1 MKQIESD
8 VSWLSNTGAQKRWIF
23 IGIISLINK
32 SVLLAR
38 WFWWNFLYVG
48 NIRSAGNQYEIN
60 QTNGIN
66 NVILIISKN
75 SINSSMMSVLLKS
88 FFSRRQNCKGQ
99 YVINSLK
106 ASNIYS
112 KKPFIKIY
120 YVLLIMFAIIIYWN
134 RQDEWCVYA
143 V

>member
-1 MKQIESD
+1 M
-8 VSWLSNTGAQKRWIF
+8 
-23 IGIISLINK
+23 
-32 SVLLAR
+32 
-38 WFWWNFLYVG
+38 G

-75 SINSSMMSVLLKS
+75 SINSSMMSVLLKR
-88 FFSRRQNCKGQ
+88 FFSGRQNCKGQ
-99 YVINSLK
+99 FVINSLK
-106 ASNIYS
+106 ASDIYS

-134 RQDEWCVYA
+134 RQDE
-143 V
+143 

>member
-1 MKQIESD
+1 M
-8 VSWLSNTGAQKRWIF
+8 
-23 IGIISLINK
+23 
-32 SVLLAR
+32 
-38 WFWWNFLYVG
+38 G

-75 SINSSMMSVLLKS
+75 SINSSMMSVLLKR
-88 FFSRRQNCKGQ
+88 FFSGRPNCKGR

-106 ASNIYS
+106 ASYIYS

-134 RQDEWCVYA
+134 RQDE
-143 V
+143 